1 LVDNGPFFQ
10 AGSYTLSA
18 TGGPGGYIAS
28 SWACTGGSLQG
39 TNIVKIAIGDAVD
52 CTITQNDFD
61 SNTAINV
68 GHGGAWFNP
77 ETSGQGVLIDV
88 DPTSNFMFIAW
99 FAYTADSSSN
109 PFEQR
114 WFTAQGEYNGNQAEL
129 VLYETL
135 GGQFDDSAPVETLPI
150 GSVSLAFG
158 GCNDAQMSYVIDT
171 EGLQGDFPLTRVIP
185 GSENVC
191 EEKSGPTIEAVD
203 INSGMDGG
211 WFDPGT
217 SGQGFLI
224 DAKPD
229 DENGNFLFLA
239 WFTYGDLNASGQWW
253 LTAQG
258 SFEGSTATLQ
268 IFETT
273 GGSFNDP
280 LLPSTVPVGDMQIDF
295 SDCGTATL
303 SYSIPD
309 RTLQGEVEIVRLLP
323 AADAL
328 CKEIS
333 DTE

>member
-1 LVDNGPFFQ
+1 
-10 AGSYTLSA
+10 
-18 TGGPGGYIAS
+18 
-28 SWACTGGSLQG
+28 
-39 TNIVKIAIGDAVD
+39 
-52 CTITQNDFD
+52 
-61 SNTAINV
+61 
-68 GHGGAWFNP
+68 
-77 ETSGQGVLIDV
+77 
-88 DPTSNFMFIAW
+88 M
-99 FAYTADSSSN
+99 
-109 PFEQR
+109 
-114 WFTAQGEYNGNQAEL
+114 
-129 VLYETL
+129 LYETL

-150 GSVSLAFG
+150 GSVTLAFG

-229 DENGNFLFLA
+229 DQNGNFLFLA